1 MRVLRRNFVSKALR
15 VLRRDVAV
23 HAALSPDWQSYRC
36 VSQAERP
43 FMEITPF
50 IGPRET
56 KHRVLVVD
64 DDERLRAAIGAILEN
79 AKFDHLAI
87 LPTQIEEML
96 STYRPTSV
104 LLDLSMPTI
113 DGIGVLD
120 ILRTQRYGGLVIVMS
135 GSNRDLIETARRV
148 GQSYG
153 LRMAQGLEK
162 PFRSAQL
169 VETLRSDDA
178 VKASAGEQC
187 DVNRAFANGEI
198 CFYYQPK
205 FDLRSRRLIGF
216 ESLVRWQHPQR
227 GLLQPIGFLNQIATA
242 GLNGELARAALKDA
256 VARLSEWRD
265 AGVDT
270 QISINVGLP
279 EATDPGFLLQVTAA
293 VTSNRIQPSALTLE
307 LLEAP
312 ADMDLSAAAAALTR
326 VRLLGVGVSID
337 DFGTQSSSLARLQ
350 HLPANE
356 MKIDRSFVL
365 NLLRFKRD
373 QVLVRFVI
381 GMARELGMTAVA
393 EGIEDQET
401 MTLLLEM
408 GCTYGQGYHLSRPL
422 PVAEATRLLM
432 QDGID
437 VKRAAASG

>member
-1 MRVLRRNFVSKALR
+1 MDF
-15 VLRRDVAV
+15 
-23 HAALSPDWQSYRC
+23 
-36 VSQAERP
+36 EP
-43 FMEITPF
+43 FT
-50 IGPRET
+50 GPCET

-64 DDERLRAAIGAILEN
+64 DDERLRATIGNILAN
-79 AKFDHLAI
+79 ARFDHISI
-87 LPTQIEEML
+87 LPQQLEEML
-96 STYRPTSV
+96 PTYRPTTV
-104 LLDLSMPTI
+104 LLDLSMPQI

-120 ILRTQRYGGLVIVMS
+120 ILRKHRYGGLVVVMS

-169 VETLRSDDA
+169 IAVLHNDSA
-178 VKASAGEQC
+178 VKAAAAEEC
-187 DVNRAFANGEI
+187 DVNRAFSNGEVR
-198 CFYYQPK
+198 FHYQPK
-205 FDLRSRRLIGF
+205 FDLRTRRLVGF

-227 GLLQPIGFLNQIATA
+227 GMLQPIGFLSQVAAA
-242 GLNGELARAALKDA
+242 GLNHELARYALKDA
-256 VARLSEWRD
+256 ITRLSEWRA
-265 AGVDT
+265 AGFDT

-279 EATDPGFLLQVTAA
+279 EATDPAFLLQVTSA
-293 VTSNRIQPSALTLE
+293 VTSNKIAPSSLTLE

-393 EGIEDQET
+393 EGIEDQDT
-401 MTLLLEM
+401 VTLLLEM
-408 GCTYGQGYHLSRPL
+408 GCTFGQGYHLSRPL
-422 PVAEATRLLM
+422 PVEDATRLLM
-432 QDGID
+432 QGGID
-437 VKRAAASG
+437 IKRSAAGA